1 MDRKRRNMVWTSVAA
16 AVAVALGGA
25 WSGTLLVP
33 ERYPAVAGYAVPGMV
48 EAPVDLASLQ
58 RSWPAGFSQAGADVR
73 LIGYMTKVGQ
83 GAVTPPPVDTAAVV
97 ARPAQE
103 VDLGT
108 RHGRCRAR
116 ARRGPGLQH
125 LPQLRGER
133 SQPDRPQS
141 VGAGGPPDRRTC
153 RLLLFERHGI
163 AGGQLELRAPRQIPL
178 RGPARAVPGNKMA
191 FGGVRNGA
199 ERANLLAFLAT
210 LNSAPPPFPA
220 PAPVMAD
227 AERAGR

>member
-73 LIGYMTKVGQ
+73 LMGYMTKVGQ
-83 GAVTPPPVDTAAVV
+83 GAVTPPPVDPAAVV

-108 RHGRCRAR
+108 RLAR
-116 ARRGPGLQH
+116 ADVERGRGAARVCSTCHSFEANGPNRIGPNLWGL
-125 LPQLRGER
+125 
-133 SQPDRPQS
+133 
-141 VGAGGPPDRRTC
+141 VGRQ
-153 RLLLFERHGI
+153 I
-163 AGGQLELRAPRQIPL
+163 AGHAGFSYSSAMASQAGNWSYERLDKFLS
-178 RGPARAVPGNKMA
+178 GPARAVPGNKMA

-220 PAPVMAD
+220 PAPA
-227 AERAGR
+227 ATETASN